1 MNTTTKVTIIG
12 LGNIGKAIASDLT
25 KGNYPVILA
34 SRELSQAQELSS
46 HLGASTTP
54 MEIAEAI
61 KEADVIIPTIYYDKI
76 KEFLKTYAQELQGKI
91 IIDVSNPI
99 APDENGGFKRLS
111 VKMNLPEKSFGAI
124 TTQ

>member
-1 MNTTTKVTIIG
+1 MNTTTKVAIIG
-12 LGNIGKAIASDLT
+12 LGNIGKAVASDLT

-91 IIDVSNPI
+91 IIDVSNLLLLMRMV
-99 APDENGGFKRLS
+99 DLKRLS
-111 VKMNLPEKSFGAI
+111 VKTNLPEKSFRAI

>member
-1 MNTTTKVTIIG
+1 MNTTTKVAIIG
-12 LGNIGKAIASDLT
+12 LGNIGKAVASDLT

-61 KEADVIIPTIYYDKI
+61 KEADVIILQFIMI
-76 KEFLKTYAQELQGKI
+76 KL
-91 IIDVSNPI
+91 
-99 APDENGGFKRLS
+99 
-111 VKMNLPEKSFGAI
+111 KSF
-124 TTQ
+124 